1 MKNDFIPSMI
11 MGGLIGVLIA
21 SICWSITVRKFKTK
35 AIEANVAE
43 YIIDSKTGDSTFIF
57 TNKIK

>member
-1 MKNDFIPSMI
+1 MI